1 MSDCV
6 IDIGS
11 ATITFGFF
19 SENRLLESRS
29 AIPSPDLEQKIL
41 PFLREKAIEKA
52 FVSSTHEETNKKI
65 LKILNELAIPITTID
80 PVLLSLTVDVDEP
93 GEISQDRIAN
103 VYGALHHF
111 PTFDCIVIDIGTSVT
126 FDYVTKEGSYIGGA
140 IYPGFKILAQALG
153 TDSCKPPLVEIVKPQ
168 SALGK
173 TPKENI
179 QNGIYYGLLGAIERI
194 VAELCLSSPSPGSV
208 KVIATGCT
216 TRIENTLMCEEST
229 LFLEDLKDLTDTIDP
244 HLKLVGLYEIFKEQL
259 FKKQEK

>member
-6 IDIGS
+6 IYIGS

-179 QNGIYYGLLGAIERI
+179 
-194 VAELCLSSPSPGSV
+194 AELCLSSPSPGSV